1 VFSKKKLQ
9 TIENKGSKCEK
20 LRQERKRGCKLLKR
34 WDLPPA
40 KAASALSALTRRGL
54 DTRML
59 EGDTPGVLYGCEYK
73 GVAGEGF
80 CKFLKTKARQKRKG
94 CAWVRKGWFGG

>member
-1 VFSKKKLQ
+1 VRKIEAREKKRLQ
-9 TIENKGSKCEK
+9 APEK
-20 LRQERKRGCKLLKR
+20 M
-34 WDLPPA
+34 DLPPA
-40 KAASALSALTRRGL
+40 KAASAVSALTRGGL

-59 EGDTPGVLYGCEYK
+59 EGDTPRVLYGCEYK